1 MSSLFNLNLGEYN
14 TKELEDLFSLNYP
27 YTKEDI
33 SVCGQQ
39 MKSELLKD
47 QSLLEKEKEKVNNF
61 IEMASEKLKA
71 KTIRNILNPGL
82 KKSKIIESG
91 GHMII
96 QKAQTLLN
104 DPNRRGIL
112 NPITTGVWDKRK
124 KLIKRTI
131 NIDSLF
137 RPNYYN
143 TEASDFHFTMPM
155 VLKDVIQMRLVA
167 CELPHSIYSISS
179 ALGNNFFRIRWDAAS
194 GGADAS
200 GVAVITIPDGNYN
213 NESMNY
219 GYCDCSAAVPN
230 QIIYELNFQLSRS
243 PPNGTNGLIIATLD
257 VRTGKII
264 IAKSTLTGAAPINN
278 INLFFNLDLCG
289 NIIET
294 PIQLNLGWIL
304 GYRFAEYTGNTAYI
318 TEGVYDL
325 RGPKYLYLIVNDYNN
340 NHTESIIGTFTDSL
354 TVPENI
360 LARLSWKQYAFF
372 STTNSPLD
380 ETLRERNYFGPVDIQ
395 KLHIQLIDQFGR
407 TISLNNMDWALAL
420 EFSSL
425 YKV

>member
-131 NIDSLF
+131 NKVKLF
-137 RPNYYN
+137 VIPLWI
-143 TEASDFHFTMPM
+143 FITMQP
-155 VLKDVIQMRLVA
+155 
-167 CELPHSIYSISS
+167 
-179 ALGNNFFRIRWDAAS
+179 W
-194 GGADAS
+194 
-200 GVAVITIPDGNYN
+200 
-213 NESMNY
+213 
-219 GYCDCSAAVPN
+219 
-230 QIIYELNFQLSRS
+230 LSC
-243 PPNGTNGLIIATLD
+243 LLM
-257 VRTGKII
+257 
-264 IAKSTLTGAAPINN
+264 KS
-278 INLFFNLDLCG
+278 
-289 NIIET
+289 
-294 PIQLNLGWIL
+294 
-304 GYRFAEYTGNTAYI
+304 
-318 TEGVYDL
+318 
-325 RGPKYLYLIVNDYNN
+325 K
-340 NHTESIIGTFTDSL
+340 
-354 TVPENI
+354 
-360 LARLSWKQYAFF
+360 
-372 STTNSPLD
+372 
-380 ETLRERNYFGPVDIQ
+380 ER
-395 KLHIQLIDQFGR
+395 
-407 TISLNNMDWALAL
+407 
-420 EFSSL
+420 
-425 YKV
+425 